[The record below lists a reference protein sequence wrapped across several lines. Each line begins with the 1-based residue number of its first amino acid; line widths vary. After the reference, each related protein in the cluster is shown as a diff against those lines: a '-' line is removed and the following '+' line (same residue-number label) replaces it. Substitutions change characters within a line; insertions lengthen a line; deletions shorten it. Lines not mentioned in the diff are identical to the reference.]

1 MSDRAAHSVS
11 GTPRRARAKRD
22 EKAGARSFT
31 LSNTLHTEERDLPR
45 PHRPA
50 THSVF
55 SPKQKQRCRLCSSS
69 RRARPRG
76 LPRSPSPRSSACAWR
91 SRAPLSAR
99 RSCRCGSFFWL
110 LWQRESSSAR
120 RWPPPRAKKHS
131 RDERGDS
138 APGAPP
144 TRLIGVPEHMSL
156 LRRAVYGALAWHS
169 DLANGRALHEQ
180 QKSWR
185 AQCCVWQQR
194 SVFADM
200 LDTQNSCILSDRCT
214 PQRSL

>member
-22 EKAGARSFT
+22 EKGARAPSRSQT
-31 LSNTLHTEERDLPR
+31 RSTQKNATCQGRTDPLHTPFFPPSRSRDADSAAAADARGL
-45 PHRPA
+45 A
-50 THSVF
+50 A
-55 SPKQKQRCRLCSSS
+55 C
-69 RRARPRG
+69 RARQ
-76 LPRSPSPRSSACAWR
+76 A
-91 SRAPLSAR
+91 RAPRHARGALAPRFRRDARAGVGVFFGCFGSAKAAA
-99 RSCRCGSFFWL
+99 
-110 LWQRESSSAR
+110 REDG
-120 RWPPPRAKKHS
+120 PPPRAKKHS

-214 PQRSL
+214 PQRSH